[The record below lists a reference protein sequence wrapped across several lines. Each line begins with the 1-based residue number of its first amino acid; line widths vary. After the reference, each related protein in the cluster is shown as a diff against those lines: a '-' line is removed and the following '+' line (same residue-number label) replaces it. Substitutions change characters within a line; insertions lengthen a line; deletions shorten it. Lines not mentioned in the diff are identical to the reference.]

1 MTQLP
6 RTIATL
12 VLTLAVLAAAPPP
25 DSPVADAAM
34 RDDLEAVRALIN
46 QGADVNGA
54 QGDGM
59 TALHWAA
66 ENGSAATA
74 ELLLSAGANL
84 SAVTRLG
91 GYTPLHLAAK
101 AGSAEVVRAF
111 LEAGADPRAATTT
124 GGASALHFAAAAGS
138 GEAVRALIDHGAD
151 PNALGSA
158 WGQTPLMFAAA
169 SNRAGAIHALMDGG
183 ADPSVTARVID
194 IAARDEE
201 DREAQRRRDER
212 VAALQALRGGSGGG
226 RAARTEPTTGNPLLN
241 PDQPPPSAARPPEPT
256 ASTLLNPDE
265 PPPSLARDRNRTVPQ
280 PLSHADLVG
289 HYGGLTALLIAVR
302 DGRRAAAEALLDRG
316 ADIDQVSAGD
326 HTSPLLM
333 ATLNGHF
340 DLARV
345 LFERG
350 ADITLASDAGATPL
364 YGVLN
369 TQWIPKSRHPQPTDH
384 TQQETTYLELVEAFL
399 EAGADPNAR
408 LHKTLW
414 YTEFGRSFLSV
425 DRMGATPFWRAAF
438 ALDVTAMKLLVAH
451 GADPH
456 IPTVNAPRR
465 FRRGGRADMSGLP
478 HVPIGGPGS
487 WPIHAASG
495 ITYGEGFA
503 ANVHRHVPEAWVP
516 AVRYLVEELGAD
528 VNARDRN
535 GYTAV
540 HHAAARGDNELIL
553 YLVGQGADVTAVS
566 RSGQTTADMA
576 NGPVQRILPF
586 PETVELLESLG
597 SHNNNNCVA
606 C

>member
-6 RTIATL
+6 RMIATA
-12 VLTLAVLAAAPPP
+12 VLTFAVLAAAPPP
-25 DSPVADAAM
+25 DAPVADAAM
-34 RDDLEAVRALIN
+34 RGDVDAVRALID

-74 ELLLSAGANL
+74 ELLLNAGANL

-101 AGSAEVVRAF
+101 AGSAEVVRA
-111 LEAGADPRAATTT
+111 LLAAGANPRAATTT
-124 GGASALHFAAAAGS
+124 GGATALHFAAAAGS
-138 GEAVRALIDHGAD
+138 DDAVKALIGHGAD
-151 PNALGSA
+151 PNARGVA

-169 SNRAGAIHALMDGG
+169 SGRIGAIHALMDGN

-212 VAALQALRGGSGGG
+212 VAALQALQGGSGRG
-226 RAARTEPTTGNPLLN
+226 RDLQTDPFTG
-241 PDQPPPSAARPPEPT
+241 
-256 ASTLLNPDE
+256 TLLNPDE
-265 PPPSLARDRNRTVPQ
+265 PPPSVARDRNRTVPQ

-289 HYGGLTALLIAVR
+289 GYGGLTALLLAAR
-302 DGRRAAAEALLDRG
+302 EGRTAAAEALLDRG
-316 ADIDQVSAGD
+316 ADINQVSAGD
-326 HTSPLLM
+326 RTSPLLM

-340 DLARV
+340 DLAKV

-350 ADITLASDAGATPL
+350 ADIALASDAGATPL

-369 TQWIPKSRHPQPTDH
+369 TQWIPKSRHPQPTDF
-384 TQQETTYLELVEAFL
+384 TQQQTTYLDLMAAFL

-414 YTEFGRSFLSV
+414 YTEFGRSFLAV

-438 ALDVTAMKLLVAH
+438 ALDLEAMKLLVAH

-456 IPTVNAPRR
+456 IPTANAPRR
-465 FRRGGRADMSGLP
+465 FRRGGSGDLSGLAP
-478 HVPIGGPGS
+478 VPVGGPGA
-487 WPIHAASG
+487 WAIHAASG
-495 ITYGEGFA
+495 IGYGEGFA
-503 ANVHRHVPEAWVP
+503 ANVHRHIPEGWVP

-528 VNARDRN
+528 VNARDYN
-535 GYTAV
+535 GYNAV

-553 YLVGQGADVTAVS
+553 YLVSQGADVTAVS
-566 RSGQTTADMA
+566 RRGQTTADMA

-597 SHNNNNCVA
+597 SRNNNNCVA

>member
-1 MTQLP
+1 MRQLP

-12 VLTLAVLAAAPPP
+12 ALTFVVLAAAPPP

-34 RDDLEAVRALIN
+34 RGDLDLVRSLID

-74 ELLLSAGANL
+74 ELLVNAGANPG
-84 SAVTRLG
+84 AVTRLG
-91 GYTPLHLAAK
+91 GYTPMHLAAK
-101 AGSAEVVRAF
+101 AGSTEVVRAF
-111 LEAGADPRAATTT
+111 LDAGADPRAATST
-124 GGASALHFAAAAGS
+124 GGATALHFAAAAGS
-138 GEAVRALIDHGAD
+138 GDAVKALIDHGAD
-151 PNALGSA
+151 PNARGSA

-169 SNRAGAIHALMDGG
+169 SDRAGAIHALVDGG
-183 ADPSVTARVID
+183 ADPSITARVID
-194 IAARDEE
+194 IPSRDEE

-212 VAALQALRGGSGGG
+212 VAALQALQGGSGGG
-226 RAARTEPTTGNPLLN
+226 R
-241 PDQPPPSAARPPEPT
+241 PSQPEPT
-256 ASTLLNPDE
+256 AGSTLLNPDE
-265 PPPSLARDRNRTVPQ
+265 PPPSVARERNQAMPQ

-289 HYGGLTALLIAVR
+289 GYGGLTALLLAAR
-302 DGRRAAAEALLDRG
+302 EGRIAAAEALLDRR
-316 ADIDQVSAGD
+316 ADINQVSAGD
-326 HTSPLLM
+326 RTSPLLM

-340 DLARV
+340 DLARI
-345 LFERG
+345 LFQRG

-369 TQWIPKSRHPQPTDH
+369 TQWIPKSRHPQPTDY
-384 TQQETTYLELVEAFL
+384 TQQETTYLELLAAFL
-399 EAGADPNAR
+399 DAGADPNAR

-414 YTEFGRSFLSV
+414 YTEFGRGFLAV

-438 ALDVTAMKLLVAH
+438 ALDIAAMRLLVEH

-456 IPTVNAPRR
+456 IPTANAPRR
-465 FRRGGRADMSGLP
+465 FRRGGNRDLSGLP
-478 HVPIGGPGS
+478 PIPVGGPGA

-495 ITYGEGFA
+495 IGYGEGFA
-503 ANVHRHVPEAWVP
+503 ANVHRHVPDAWLP

-528 VNARDRN
+528 VNARDYN
-535 GYTAV
+535 GYNAV

-553 YLVGQGADVTAVS
+553 YLVSQGADVTTVS
-566 RSGQTTADMA
+566 RRGQTTADMA

-586 PETVELLESLG
+586 PRTVELLESLG
-597 SHNNNNCVA
+597 SRNNNNCVA

>member
-1 MTQLP
+1 MERKAMKKLP

-12 VLTLAVLAAAPPP
+12 LLTLVVLAATPPP

-34 RDDLEAVRALIN
+34 RGDLDAVRSLIN

-101 AGSAEVVRAF
+101 AGSADVVRAF
-111 LEAGADPRAATTT
+111 LAAGADPRAATST
-124 GGASALHFAAAAGS
+124 GGATALHFAAAAGS
-138 GEAVRALIDHGAD
+138 GEAVKALIDHGAD
-151 PNALGSA
+151 PNASESA

-169 SNRAGAIHALMDGG
+169 SDRAGAIHALVDGG
-183 ADPSVTARVID
+183 ADPAITARVID
-194 IAARDEE
+194 IAARDGE

-212 VAALQALRGGSGGG
+212 VEALQQLQGGTGGG
-226 RAARTEPTTGNPLLN
+226 RPAQA
-241 PDQPPPSAARPPEPT
+241 QPEPT
-256 ASTLLNPDE
+256 VSTLLNPDE
-265 PPPSLARDRNRTVPQ
+265 PPPSLARDRDRTVPQ

-289 HYGGLTALLIAVR
+289 HYGGLTALLMAVR
-302 DGRRAAAEALLDRG
+302 DGRRAAAEALLD
-316 ADIDQVSAGD
+316 
-326 HTSPLLM
+326 
-333 ATLNGHF
+333 
-340 DLARV
+340 
-345 LFERG
+345 RG

-369 TQWIPKSRHPQPTDH
+369 TQWIPKSRHPQPTDY
-384 TQQETTYLELVEAFL
+384 TQQETTYLELIEIFL
-399 EAGADPNAR
+399 EAGADPNVR

-438 ALDVTAMKLLVAH
+438 ALDVTAMRLLVAH

-478 HVPIGGPGS
+478 PVPIGGPGS

-553 YLVGQGADVTAVS
+553 YLVSQGADVTAVS

-586 PETVELLESLG
+586 PSTVELLESLG

>member
-1 MTQLP
+1 MRQLP

-12 VLTLAVLAAAPPP
+12 ALTFVVLAAAPPP

-34 RDDLEAVRALIN
+34 RGDLDLVRSLID

-74 ELLLSAGANL
+74 ELLVNAGANPG
-84 SAVTRLG
+84 AVTRLG
-91 GYTPLHLAAK
+91 GYTPMHLAAK

-111 LEAGADPRAATTT
+111 LDAGADPRAATST
-124 GGASALHFAAAAGS
+124 GGATALHFAAAAGS
-138 GEAVRALIDHGAD
+138 GDAVKALIDHGAD
-151 PNALGSA
+151 PDARGSA

-169 SNRAGAIHALMDGG
+169 IGRVGAIRALMDGG

-194 IAARDEE
+194 IPTRDEE
-201 DREAQRRRDER
+201 DREAQQRRDER
-212 VAALQALRGGSGGG
+212 VAALQALQGGSGGG
-226 RAARTEPTTGNPLLN
+226 RYS
-241 PDQPPPSAARPPEPT
+241 QPEPT
-256 ASTLLNPDE
+256 GGTLLNPDE
-265 PPPSLARDRNRTVPQ
+265 PPPSVARDRNRTIPQ

-289 HYGGLTALLIAVR
+289 GYGGLTALLLAAREGQI
-302 DGRRAAAEALLDRG
+302 AAAEALLDRG
-316 ADIDQVSAGD
+316 ADIDQLSAGD
-326 HTSPLLM
+326 RTSPLLM

-340 DLARV
+340 DLARI

-369 TQWIPKSRHPQPTDH
+369 TQWIPKSRHPQPTDF

-399 EAGADPNAR
+399 DAGADPNVR
-408 LHKTLW
+408 LTKTLW
-414 YTEFGRSFLSV
+414 YTEFGRGFLAV

-438 ALDVTAMKLLVAH
+438 ALDIEAMKLLVAH

-456 IPTVNAPRR
+456 IPTANAPRR
-465 FRRGGRADMSGLP
+465 MRRGGGQDMSGLP
-478 HVPIGGPGS
+478 PVPVGGPGA
-487 WPIHAASG
+487 WAIHAASG
-495 ITYGEGFA
+495 IGYGEGFA
-503 ANVHRHVPEAWVP
+503 ANVHRHVPDAWVP
-516 AVRYLVEELGAD
+516 AVRYLVEEHGAD
-528 VNARDRN
+528 VNARDYN
-535 GYTAV
+535 GYNAV

-553 YLVGQGADVTAVS
+553 YLVSQGADVTTVS
-566 RSGQTTADMA
+566 RRGQTTADMA

-586 PETVELLESLG
+586 PRTVELLESLG
-597 SHNNNNCVA
+597 SRNNNNCVA

>member
-1 MTQLP
+1 MKQLP

-12 VLTLAVLAAAPPP
+12 LLTMAVLAAAPAP

-34 RDDLEAVRALIN
+34 RGDLDAVRSLIN

-66 ENGSAATA
+66 ENGSAPTA
-74 ELLLSAGANL
+74 ALLLSAGANL

-111 LEAGADPRAATTT
+111 LAAGADPRAATTT
-124 GGASALHFAAAAGS
+124 GGATALHFAAAAGN
-138 GEAVRALIDHGAD
+138 GDAVMALIEHGAD
-151 PNALGSA
+151 PNAVESA

-169 SNRAGAIHALMDGG
+169 ADRAGAIHALLDGG

-212 VAALQALRGGSGGG
+212 VEALQQLQGGSGG
-226 RAARTEPTTGNPLLN
+226 
-241 PDQPPPSAARPPEPT
+241 ARPAQAQPDPT
-256 ASTLLNPDE
+256 VSTLLNPDE
-265 PPPSLARDRNRTVPQ
+265 PPPSLARDRDRTVPQ

-289 HYGGLTALLIAVR
+289 HYGGLTALLMAVR

-316 ADIDQVSAGD
+316 ADIDRVSAGD
-326 HTSPLLM
+326 RTSPLLM

-340 DLARV
+340 DLARI

-364 YGVLN
+364 YAVLN
-369 TQWIPKSRHPQPTDH
+369 TQWIPKSRHPQPTDY
-384 TQQETTYLELVEAFL
+384 TQQETTYLELMEILL
-399 EAGADPNAR
+399 EAGADPNVR

-438 ALDVTAMKLLVAH
+438 ALDVTAMKLLVEH

-478 HVPIGGPGS
+478 PVPIGGPGS

-553 YLVGQGADVTAVS
+553 YLVSQGADVTAVS

>member
-1 MTQLP
+1 MKQLP

-12 VLTLAVLAAAPPP
+12 VLTLVVLAAAPPP

-34 RDDLEAVRALIN
+34 QGDFETVRSLID

-74 ELLLSAGANL
+74 QLLLSAGANL

-111 LEAGADPRAATTT
+111 LEAGADPRATTTT
-124 GGASALHFAAAAGS
+124 GAATALHFAASSGS
-138 GEAVRALIDHGAD
+138 GDAVKALIDHGAD
-151 PNALGSA
+151 PDARGSA

-169 SNRAGAIHALMDGG
+169 IGRVGAIRALMDGR

-194 IAARDEE
+194 IPTRDEE
-201 DREAQRRRDER
+201 DREAQRRRDDR
-212 VAALQALRGGSGGG
+212 VAALQALQGGSGRG
-226 RAARTEPTTGNPLLN
+226 RSS
-241 PDQPPPSAARPPEPT
+241 QPEPV
-256 ASTLLNPDE
+256 AGTLLNPDE
-265 PPPSLARDRNRTVPQ
+265 PPPSVARDRDRTIPQ

-289 HYGGLTALLIAVR
+289 GYGGLTALLLAAREGQI
-302 DGRRAAAEALLDRG
+302 AAAEALLDQG
-316 ADIDQVSAGD
+316 ADIDQASAGD
-326 HTSPLLM
+326 RTSPLLM

-340 DLARV
+340 DLARI

-369 TQWIPKSRHPQPTDH
+369 TQWIPKSRHPQPTDF
-384 TQQETTYLELVEAFL
+384 TQQETTYLELMEAFL
-399 EAGADPNAR
+399 DAGADPNVR
-408 LHKTLW
+408 LQKTLW
-414 YTEFGRSFLSV
+414 YTEFGRGFLAV

-438 ALDVTAMKLLVAH
+438 ALDIEAMKLLVAH

-456 IPTVNAPRR
+456 IPTANPPQRSG
-465 FRRGGRADMSGLP
+465 RGGVDGYGRGARADMSGLP
-478 HVPIGGPGS
+478 PVPVGGPGA
-487 WPIHAASG
+487 WAIHAASG
-495 ITYGEGFA
+495 IGYGEGFA
-503 ANVHRHVPEAWVP
+503 ANVHRHVPDAWVA
-516 AVRYLVEELGAD
+516 AVRYLVEEHGAD
-528 VNARDRN
+528 VNARDYN
-535 GYTAV
+535 GYNAV
-540 HHAAARGDNELIL
+540 HHAAARGDNELIE
-553 YLVGQGADVTAVS
+553 YLVSKGADVTAVS
-566 RSGQTTADMA
+566 RRGQTTADMA

-597 SHNNNNCVA
+597 ARNNHNCVA

>member
-12 VLTLAVLAAAPPP
+12 VLTLAVLAAAPPA

-34 RDDLEAVRALIN
+34 RGDLEAVRSLID

-74 ELLLSAGANL
+74 ELLLNAGANL

-101 AGSAEVVRAF
+101 AGGAEVVRA
-111 LEAGADPRAATTT
+111 LLAAGANPRAATTA
-124 GGASALHFAAAAGS
+124 GGATALHFAAAAGS
-138 GEAVRALIDHGAD
+138 AEAVTALIGHGAD
-151 PNALGSA
+151 PNAPGSA

-169 SNRAGAIHALMDGG
+169 AGRVGAIHALMDGG
-183 ADPSVTARVID
+183 ADPAITARVID

-201 DREAQRRRDER
+201 DREAQQRRDER
-212 VAALQALRGGSGGG
+212 VAALQAARGGGGG
-226 RAARTEPTTGNPLLN
+226 RPARPEPATGNPLLN
-241 PDQPPPSAARPPEPT
+241 PDEPPPSAARPAEPA

-265 PPPSLARDRNRTVPQ
+265 PPPSMARDRNRTVPQ

-289 HYGGLTALLIAVR
+289 HYGGLTALLLAAR
-302 DGRRAAAEALLDRG
+302 DGQAAAAEALLDRG

-326 HTSPLLM
+326 RTSPLLM

-340 DLARV
+340 DLARI

-350 ADITLASDAGATPL
+350 ADFTLASDAGATPL
-364 YGVLN
+364 YGVVN
-369 TQWIPKSRHPQPTDH
+369 TQWIPKSRHPQPTDF
-384 TQQETTYLELVEAFL
+384 TQQETTYLDLMEAFL

-414 YTEFGRSFLSV
+414 YTEFGRGFLAV

-438 ALDVTAMKLLVAH
+438 ALDLDAMRLLVAH

-456 IPTVNAPRR
+456 IPTANAPRR
-465 FRRGGRADMSGLP
+465 FRRGGGSDVSGLP
-478 HVPIGGPGS
+478 PVPVGGPGA
-487 WPIHAASG
+487 WAIHAASG
-495 ITYGEGFA
+495 IGYGEGFA
-503 ANVHRHVPEAWVP
+503 ANVHRHVPEGWMP
-516 AVRYLVEELGAD
+516 TVRYLVEELGAD
-528 VNARDRN
+528 VNARDYN
-535 GYTAV
+535 GYNAV

-553 YLVGQGADVTAVS
+553 YLVSQGADVTAVS
-566 RSGQTTADMA
+566 RRGQTTADMA

-586 PETVELLESLG
+586 PSTVELLESLG
-597 SHNNNNCVA
+597 SHNNDNCVA